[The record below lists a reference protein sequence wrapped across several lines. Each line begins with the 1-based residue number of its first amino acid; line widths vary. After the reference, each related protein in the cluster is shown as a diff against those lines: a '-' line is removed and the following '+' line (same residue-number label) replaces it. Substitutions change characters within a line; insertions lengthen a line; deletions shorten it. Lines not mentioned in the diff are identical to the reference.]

1 MTVAIYIRVS
11 TTRQAEEGFSLAA
24 QQKVLEDYCKQ
35 HKYIIHQ
42 IYADEGISGKD
53 VQHRDAFKTMLQ
65 DAKERKFQAVLVWK
79 LTRFTRSVR
88 DLINTCDELELYN
101 VALMSYS
108 ESFDTSTPS
117 GRLMRNLL
125 GVIAQW
131 EREIIAENVVLANSE
146 KVAQGH
152 SLASFV
158 LGYDFIEKDLV
169 INAYES
175 KVVQHIFELYIKQQS
190 LSAVARQL
198 NSEGYKSKCGNDY
211 TPQSVLVILS
221 NCTYCGYNRSKGKL
235 FKGNQKIIINVE
247 TFNFTQKIIA
257 SNSRGRK
264 RKKKLILLD

>member
-1 MTVAIYIRVS
+1 M
-11 TTRQAEEGFSLAA
+11 G
-24 QQKVLEDYCKQ
+24 
-35 HKYIIHQ
+35 
-42 IYADEGISGKD
+42 
-53 VQHRDAFKTMLQ
+53 
-65 DAKERKFQAVLVWK
+65 
-79 LTRFTRSVR
+79 
-88 DLINTCDELELYN
+88 
-101 VALMSYS
+101 
-108 ESFDTSTPS
+108 
-117 GRLMRNLL
+117 
-125 GVIAQW
+125 
-131 EREIIAENVVLANSE
+131 
-146 KVAQGH
+146 
-152 SLASFV
+152 ASFV

-175 KVVQHIFELYIKQQS
+175 KIVQHIFELYIKKQS

-235 FKGNQKIIINVE
+235 FKGNQKVIINVE